1 MKKVFAWILVLTL
14 ALGMAA
20 MANAASVTMTLGHFG
35 KLPETGDPL
44 GTAAQAFADK
54 VAELS
59 GGDIAVDVREDSVLG
74 NAKEMIEQTQ
84 QGLIEACLVSQGTLD
99 KFDIRYAFVTAPYM
113 FSGYDQAYAVIDGP
127 FAEWVGDGVLEAA
140 GLHNLGGWDYGF
152 RMLTNSVR
160 EVKTPEDVEG
170 LLIRTP
176 SEVQKVACFEALGA
190 TVQPLAFS
198 ELLPAL
204 KQGTFDGQENP
215 IATIVSFKMW
225 EVNQMYVSLTRHTWE
240 SVNLTVNNDWWNG
253 LTEEQ
258 QGWITEA
265 HEYARDLMRSM
276 IQEAEASYV
285 AILEENGVTVTTVDL
300 SLFKAKMGPAWE
312 AVSEYAGDT
321 DGTMLAEFLAVVDST
336 AE

>member
-1 MKKVFAWILVLTL
+1 VLTL
-14 ALGMAA
+14 ALSITA
-20 MANAASVTMTLGHFG
+20 AASAMTMNLGHFG

-54 VAELS
+54 VTELS
-59 GGDIAVDVREDSVLG
+59 GGALTVDVRGDSVLG

-113 FSGYDQAYAVIDGP
+113 FSGYAQAYAVVDGP
-127 FAEWVGDGVLEAA
+127 FADWVNDGTLEAA
-140 GLHNLGGWDYGF
+140 GLHNIGPWDYGF

-160 EVKTPEDVEG
+160 EVKTPEDVAG
-170 LLIRTP
+170 LLLRTP

-225 EVNQMYVSLTRHTWE
+225 EVNQKYVSLTRHTWE
-240 SVNLTVNNDWWNG
+240 SVNLVVNWEWWQS
-253 LTEEQ
+253 LTAEE
-258 QGWITEA
+258 QGWITQA
-265 HEYARDLMRSM
+265 DYYARDLMRGM
-276 IQEAEASYV
+276 IQDAEAYYV
-285 AILEENGVTVTTVDL
+285 GVLEENGVLVTTVDL
-300 SLFKAKMGPAWE
+300 SLFKAKMAPAWA
-312 AVSEYAGDT
+312 AVSAYAGDT
-321 DGTMLAEFLAVVDST
+321 DGSMLAKFLEIVDST

>member
-14 ALGMAA
+14 VVGMAA
-20 MANAASVTMTLGHFG
+20 MASAMTMTLGHFG
-35 KLPETGDPL
+35 KSPDTGDPL

-54 VAELS
+54 LSELS
-59 GGDIAVDVREDSVLG
+59 GGALTVDVRGDSVLG

-113 FSGYDQAYAVIDGP
+113 FSGYDQAYAVVDGP
-127 FAEWVGDGVLEAA
+127 FAEWVNDGTLEAA
-140 GLHNLGGWDYGF
+140 GLHNIGAWDYGF

-160 EVKTPEDVEG
+160 EVKTPEDVKG

-225 EVNQMYVSLTRHTWE
+225 EVNQKYVSLTRHTWE
-240 SVNLTVNNDWWNG
+240 SVNLTVSNDWWMG
-253 LTEEQ
+253 LSAEEQ
-258 QGWITEA
+258 GWVIEA
-265 HEYARDLMRSM
+265 NEYAKGVMRGM
-276 IQEAEASYV
+276 IQEAEAYYV
-285 AILEENGVTVTTVDL
+285 SVLEENGVTVTTVDL
-300 SLFKAKMGPAWE
+300 ALFKAMMGPAWA

-321 DGTMLAEFLAVVDST
+321 DGSMLQKFLEIVDST
-336 AE
+336 NP

>member
-14 ALGMAA
+14 MISAIA
-20 MANAASVTMTLGHFG
+20 MASAMTMTLGHFG

-44 GTAAQAFADK
+44 GTSAQAFADK
-54 VAELS
+54 LAEIS
-59 GGDIAVDVREDSVLG
+59 GGALMVDVRGDSVLG

-99 KFDIRYAFVTAPYM
+99 KFDIRYAYVTAPYV
-113 FSGYDQAYAVIDGP
+113 FSGYEQAYAVLDGP

-140 GLHNLGGWDYGF
+140 GLHNLGAWDYGF

-160 EVKTPEDVEG
+160 EVKTPEDVVG
-170 LLIRTP
+170 LLLRTP

-190 TVQPLAFS
+190 TVQPLAFT

-225 EVNQMYVSLTRHTWE
+225 EVNQKYVSLTRHTYE
-240 SVNLTVNNDWWNG
+240 SVNLVVNWDWWQS
-253 LTEEQ
+253 LTEEE
-258 QGWITEA
+258 QGWVQEA
-265 HEYARDLMRSM
+265 CDYSAEMDRAM
-276 IQEAEASYV
+276 IQNAEADYI
-285 AILEENGVTVTTVDL
+285 AILEENGVLVTEVDM
-300 SLFKAKMGPAWE
+300 SLFKAKMAPAWD
-312 AVSEYAGDT
+312 AVAEYAGDT
-321 DGTMLAEFLAVVDST
+321 DGSMLAEFLALVAT
-336 AE
+336 TEE

>member
-1 MKKVFAWILVLTL
+1 MKKVFACILVLAL
-14 ALGMAA
+14 VLGMTAA
-20 MANAASVTMTLGHFG
+20 GAATMTLGHFG
-35 KLPETGDPL
+35 KLPDTGDPL
-44 GTAAQAFADK
+44 GTAAQAFAEK
-54 VAELS
+54 VVELS
-59 GGDIAVDVREDSVLG
+59 GGALEVDVRADSVLG

-99 KFDIRYAFVTAPYM
+99 KYDIRYAFVTAPYM
-113 FSGYDQAYAVIDGP
+113 FSGYDQAYAVVDGP
-127 FAEWVGDGVLEAA
+127 FADWVNDGTLEAA
-140 GLHNLGGWDYGF
+140 GLHNIGPWDYGF

-170 LLIRTP
+170 LLLRTP

-190 TVQPLAFS
+190 TVQPLAFT

-240 SVNLTVNNDWWNG
+240 SVNLVVNWDWWQS
-253 LTEEQ
+253 LSAEE

-265 HEYARDLMRSM
+265 DYYARDMMRSM
-276 IQEAEASYV
+276 IQEAEANYV

-300 SLFKAKMGPAWE
+300 ALFKAKMGPAWE
-312 AVSEYAGDT
+312 AVSEYAGDA
-321 DGTMLAEFLAVVDST
+321 DGSMLAKFLEIVAST
-336 AE
+336 EE

>member
-14 ALGMAA
+14 ALSMVA
-20 MANAASVTMTLGHFG
+20 MANAMTMTLGHFG
-35 KLPETGDPL
+35 KAPDTGDPL

-54 VAELS
+54 LNELS
-59 GGDIAVDVREDSVLG
+59 GGALTVDVRGDSVLG

-84 QGLIEACLVSQGTLD
+84 QGLIEGCLVSQGTLD
-99 KFDIRYAFVTAPYM
+99 KYDIRYAFVTAPYM
-113 FSGYDQAYAVIDGP
+113 FSGYDQAYAVVDGP

-140 GLHNLGGWDYGF
+140 GLHNIGAWDYGF

-160 EVKTPEDVEG
+160 EVKTPEDVQG
-170 LLIRTP
+170 LLLRTP

-190 TVQPLAFS
+190 TVQPLAFT

-225 EVNQMYVSLTRHTWE
+225 EVNQKYVSLTRHTWE
-240 SVNLTVNNDWWNG
+240 SVNLTVNNDWWNS
-253 LTEEQ
+253 LSAEEQ
-258 QGWITEA
+258 GWVIEA
-265 HEYARDLMRSM
+265 NNYAKGVMRGM
-276 IQEAEASYV
+276 IQEAEAYYIN
-285 AILEENGVTVTTVDL
+285 ILEENGVTVTPVDL
-300 SLFKAKMGPAWE
+300 ALFKAKMGPAWA

-321 DGTMLAEFLAVVDST
+321 DGSMLAKFLEIVDST
-336 AE
+336 NP

>member
-1 MKKVFAWILVLTL
+1 MKKLFACLLVLTL
-14 ALGMAA
+14 ALSMTA
-20 MANAASVTMTLGHFG
+20 AASATTMTLGHFG
-35 KLPETGDPL
+35 KLPDTGDPL

-59 GGDIAVDVREDSVLG
+59 GGALTVDVREDSVLG

-99 KFDIRYAFVTAPYM
+99 KYDIRYAFVTAPYM
-113 FSGYDQAYAVIDGP
+113 FSGYEQAYAVVDGP
-127 FAEWVGDGVLEAA
+127 FYDWVNDGTLEAA
-140 GLHNLGGWDYGF
+140 GLHNIGPWDYGF

-225 EVNQMYVSLTRHTWE
+225 EVNQKYVSLTRHTWE
-240 SVNLTVNNDWWNG
+240 SVNLVVNWDWWQG
-253 LTEEQ
+253 LTEEE

-265 HEYARDLMRSM
+265 DVYARDLMRGM
-276 IQEAEASYV
+276 IQDAEAYYIGV
-285 AILEENGVTVTTVDL
+285 LEENGVLVTTVDL

-321 DGTMLAEFLAVVDST
+321 DGSMLAKFLELVDST
-336 AE
+336 EE

>member
-1 MKKVFAWILVLTL
+1 MKKGFALLLVLAL
-14 ALGMAA
+14 VLGMASA
-20 MANAASVTMTLGHFG
+20 GAATMTLGHFG

-54 VAELS
+54 LKELS
-59 GGDIAVDVREDSVLG
+59 GGALDVDVRGDSVLG

-113 FSGYDQAYAVIDGP
+113 FSGYEQAYAVVDGP
-127 FAEWVGDGVLEAA
+127 FAAWVNDGTLEAA
-140 GLHNLGGWDYGF
+140 GLHNIGPWDYGF

-160 EVKTPEDVEG
+160 EVKTPEDVAG
-170 LLIRTP
+170 LLLRTP

-225 EVNQMYVSLTRHTWE
+225 EVNQKYVSLTRHTWE
-240 SVNLTVNNDWWNG
+240 SVNLVVNWDWWQS
-253 LTEEQ
+253 LSAEEQ
-258 QGWITEA
+258 GFINEA
-265 HEYARDLMRSM
+265 YVYARDLMRGM
-276 IQEAEASYV
+276 IQDAEAYYIGV
-285 AILEENGVTVTTVDL
+285 LEENGVLVTTVDL
-300 SLFKAKMGPAWE
+300 SLFKAKMGPAWA
-312 AVSEYAGDT
+312 AVSAYANDT
-321 DGTMLAEFLAVVDST
+321 DGSMLAKFLEIVDST
-336 AE
+336 AK

>member
-14 ALGMAA
+14 ALSMVA
-20 MANAASVTMTLGHFG
+20 MANAMTMTLGHFG
-35 KLPETGDPL
+35 KAPETGDPL

-54 VAELS
+54 LAELS
-59 GGDIAVDVREDSVLG
+59 GGALMVDVRGDSVLG

-99 KFDIRYAFVTAPYM
+99 KYDIRYAFVTAPYM
-113 FSGYDQAYAVIDGP
+113 FSGYDQAYAVVDGP
-127 FAEWVGDGVLEAA
+127 FAEWVNDGTLEAA
-140 GLHNLGGWDYGF
+140 GLHFIGAWDYGF

-190 TVQPLAFS
+190 TVQPLAFT

-240 SVNLTVNNDWWNG
+240 SVNLTVNNDWWMG
-253 LTEEQ
+253 LSEEE
-258 QGWITEA
+258 QGWIMEA
-265 HEYARDLMRSM
+265 DDYAKGVMRGM
-276 IQEAEASYV
+276 IQNAEAEYIS
-285 AILEENGVTVTTVDL
+285 ILEENGVTVTPVDL
-300 SLFKAKMGPAWE
+300 ALFKAKMGPAWE
-312 AVSEYAGDT
+312 AVSEYAGDA
-321 DGTMLAEFLAVVDST
+321 DGSMLAKFLEIVDST
-336 AE
+336 VE

>member
-20 MANAASVTMTLGHFG
+20 MANAAAVTMTLGHFG

-59 GGDIAVDVREDSVLG
+59 GGEIEVDVREDSVLG

-113 FSGYDQAYAVIDGP
+113 FSGYDQAYAVVDGP
-127 FAEWVGDGVLEAA
+127 FAEWVNDGTLEAA
-140 GLHNLGGWDYGF
+140 GLHNLGAWDYGF

-170 LLIRTP
+170 LLLRTP

-190 TVQPLAFS
+190 TVQPLAFT

-225 EVNQMYVSLTRHTWE
+225 EVNQKYVSLTRHTWE
-240 SVNLTVNNDWWNG
+240 SVNLTVNNDWWNS
-253 LTEEQ
+253 LTAEQ
-258 QGWITEA
+258 QGWIQEA
-265 HEYARDLMRSM
+265 NVYARDLMRSL
-276 IQEAEASYV
+276 IQEAEANYV

-300 SLFKAKMGPAWE
+300 SLFKAKMEPAWA
-312 AVSEYAGDT
+312 AVSAYAGDT
-321 DGTMLAEFLAVVDST
+321 DGSMLAKFLEIVDST

>member
-20 MANAASVTMTLGHFG
+20 LANASTAMTLGHFG
-35 KLPETGDPL
+35 KLPDTGDPL

-59 GGDIAVDVREDSVLG
+59 GGELDVDVREDSVLG

-99 KFDIRYAFVTAPYM
+99 KYDIRYAFVTAPYM
-113 FSGYDQAYAVIDGP
+113 FSGYDQAYAVVDGP
-127 FAEWVGDGVLEAA
+127 FAEWVNDGTLEAA
-140 GLHNLGGWDYGF
+140 GLHNIGAWDYGF

-160 EVKTPEDVEG
+160 EVVTPEDVEG

-190 TVQPLAFS
+190 TVQPLAFT

-225 EVNQMYVSLTRHTWE
+225 EVNQKFVSLTRHTWE
-240 SVNLTVNNDWWNG
+240 SVNLVVNNDWWNG
-253 LTEEQ
+253 LTEAE

-265 HEYARDLMRSM
+265 SAYAAGVMRSM
-276 IQEAEASYV
+276 IQEAEAQYV
-285 AILEENGVTVTTVDL
+285 AILEENGVTVTPVDL
-300 SLFKAKMGPAWE
+300 ALFKAKMQPAWD
-312 AVSEYAGDT
+312 AVAEYAGDT
-321 DGTMLAEFLAVVDST
+321 DGTMLAEFLAIVEST
-336 AE
+336 EAE

>member
-1 MKKVFAWILVLTL
+1 MKKVFAWVLVLAL

-20 MANAASVTMTLGHFG
+20 AASGATMVLGHFG

-54 VAELS
+54 VTELS
-59 GGDIAVDVREDSVLG
+59 GGALTVDVRADSVLG

-113 FSGYDQAYAVIDGP
+113 YSGYAQAYAVIDGP
-127 FAEWVGDGVLEAA
+127 FAEWVNDGTLEKA
-140 GLHNLGGWDYGF
+140 GLHNVGPWDYGF
-152 RMLTNSVR
+152 RMLTNSKR
-160 EVKTPEDVEG
+160 EVKTPEDVAG

-225 EVNQMYVSLTRHTWE
+225 EVNQKYVSLTRHTYE
-240 SVNLTVNNDWWNG
+240 SVNLVVNWDWWQS
-253 LTEEQ
+253 LTADE
-258 QGWITEA
+258 QGWVTEA
-265 HEYARDLMRSM
+265 SHYARDLMRSM
-276 IQEAEASYV
+276 IQEAEANYV
-285 AILEENGVTVTTVDL
+285 AILEQNGVTVTTVDL
-300 SLFKAKMGPAWE
+300 ALFKAKMEPAWA
-312 AVSEYAGDT
+312 AVSAYANDT
-321 DGTMLAEFLAVVDST
+321 DGSMLKKFLEIVDST
-336 AE
+336 NP

>member
-20 MANAASVTMTLGHFG
+20 MANATTMTLGHFG

-54 VAELS
+54 LAELS
-59 GGDIAVDVREDSVLG
+59 GGDLVVDVRADSVLG

-99 KFDIRYAFVTAPYM
+99 KYDIRYAFVTAPYM

-127 FAEWVGDGVLEAA
+127 FADWVNDGTLEAA

-170 LLIRTP
+170 LLLRTP

-190 TVQPLAFS
+190 TVQPLAFT

-215 IATIVSFKMW
+215 IATICSFKMW
-225 EVNQMYVSLTRHTWE
+225 EVNQKYVSLTRHTWE
-240 SVNLTVNNDWWNG
+240 SVNLVVNNDWWNG
-253 LTEEQ
+253 LTAEE

-265 HEYARDLMRSM
+265 HVYARDLMRSM
-276 IQEAEASYV
+276 IQQAEADKV
-285 AILEENGVTVTTVDL
+285 LELEANGVKVTTVDL
-300 SLFKAKMGPAWE
+300 ALFKAKMQPAWD
-312 AVSEYAGDT
+312 AVAAYAGDT
-321 DGTMLAEFLAVVDST
+321 DGSMLAKFLEIVDST
-336 AE
+336 NP